1 MTPKL
6 KASNVRAFGYLAGP
20 SALLVSS
27 AFLFSLNGRIAY
39 AFGTILLSVF
49 FAQTF
54 ILLHE
59 CGHLT
64 YFANKTLNR
73 IFGHLFGLLSVI
85 PFYTWRHMHNLHHR
99 WTGWRDLD
107 PTTEKTVKPV
117 ESMIVQVVVNTCWWL
132 FIPLFYLSYLYSNYW
147 DLLKIR
153 RFVPA
158 RVFKLAI
165 VNISLYLAF
174 YFLVIYFFPAFVL
187 FYVLP
192 AFVLSLVWKE
202 LLIMT
207 QHTHVEIPVSGGA
220 DVRPIPFVNQVK
232 YTRSFYTFTFVA
244 RYFLL
249 NFNLHEVH
257 HAYPGLAAYW
267 LDQVDL
273 DIPRKPEFGT
283 WLVKAKSMKG
293 VDYIFRTSKHT
304 GVKFN

>member
-1 MTPKL
+1 MNPKL
-6 KASNVRAFGYLAGP
+6 KASNLRAISYLAGP
-20 SALLVSS
+20 LFLLVTS
-27 AFLFSLNGRIAY
+27 AFLFRLNSRISY
-39 AFGTILLSVF
+39 LLGTILLSIF

-64 YFANKTLNR
+64 YFANKTTNR
-73 IFGHLFGLLSVI
+73 IFGHLFGLLSGI

-117 ESMIVQVVVNTCWWL
+117 ESRIIHLVVNTCWWL
-132 FIPLFYLSYLYSNYW
+132 FIPLFYLSYLFSNYW
-147 DLLKIR
+147 DLLKIK

-158 RVFKLAI
+158 QVFKLAI
-165 VNISLYLAF
+165 INISLYLSF
-174 YFLVIYFFPAFVL
+174 YFLVVYFFPSFVL
-187 FYVLP
+187 YYLLP

-207 QHTHVEIPVSGGA
+207 QHTHVEIPVSDGA
-220 DVRPIPFVNQVK
+220 EVRPIPYMDQVK

-257 HAYPGLAAYW
+257 HAYPGLPAYW
-267 LDQVDL
+267 LNQIDL
-273 DIPRKPEFGT
+273 EIPRTPKFST
-283 WLVKAKSMKG
+283 WLIKAKSMKG
-293 VDYIFRTSKHT
+293 ADYIFKTSKVT
-304 GVKFN
+304 GIKF